1 MSQIVILFVIG
12 TSNILNVIYH
22 DQKNNFDLDYHES
35 TIQIDGD
42 FFQEYFVHHPGL
54 VLVP

>member
-1 MSQIVILFVIG
+1 MSQISILFVIG
-12 TSNILNVIYH
+12 TLNILNVIDH

-35 TIQIDGD
+35 TIQIDVD
-42 FFQEYFVHHPGL
+42 FAQEYFDHHPGQ